1 MQQNA
6 LSRGFLVGIA
16 ALSLSLPGIAL
27 AGPSTVTRGPH
38 GAAIIPVMNAE
49 FPKMAAKFNMT
60 VTPFNLVF
68 LGFQGFFTGENIP
81 SAMSFIRGARD
92 GKITPELL
100 TQAAVN
106 MNRLPP
112 AALQDKTY
120 LSNVKSQLE
129 TIVQS
134 LNN

>member
-6 LSRGFLVGIA
+6 LSRSFLVGIA

-27 AGPSTVTRGPH
+27 AGPNTVYRGSH
-38 GAAIIPVMNAE
+38 GASYIPAMDAE
-49 FPKMAAKFNMT
+49 FPKMEAKFNMT

-68 LGFQGFFTGENIP
+68 LGFQGFFMSDNIP
-81 SAMSFIRGARD
+81 SAMGFIRGARD

-100 TQAAVN
+100 TQAAVK
-106 MNRLPP
+106 MNRLP
-112 AALQDKTY
+112 ASALQDKNY
-120 LSNVKSQLE
+120 LANVKSQLD